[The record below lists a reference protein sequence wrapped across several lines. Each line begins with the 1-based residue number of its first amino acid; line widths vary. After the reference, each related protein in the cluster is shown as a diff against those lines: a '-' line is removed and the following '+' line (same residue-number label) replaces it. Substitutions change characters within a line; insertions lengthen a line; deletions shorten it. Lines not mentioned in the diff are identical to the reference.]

1 MRNKLLALSAAS
13 AILCGCAGTSFNGY
27 WGDLSGHPV
36 YPGFPDST
44 LPLALVPA
52 FPRECLTGDV
62 PVTAPDQCALE
73 SGGCYQLI
81 GGEWC
86 TAATASA
93 SHCPEG
99 AEVID
104 PGAECPEG
112 SECWMV
118 SGNLRCQLLYPADA
132 K

>member
-1 MRNKLLALSAAS
+1 MRNKLLGLAAAS

-44 LPLALVPA
+44 LPLELVPA
-52 FPRECLTGDV
+52 FPRECLTGDMLV
-62 PVTAPDQCALE
+62 SYPEQCGFDG
-73 SGGCYQLI
+73 SGCYQLMS
-81 GGEWC
+81 GAWC
-86 TAATASA
+86 SAATASL

-99 AEVID
+99 TVEIE

-112 SECWMV
+112 SDCWMHA
-118 SGNLRCQLLYPADA
+118 SNLRCQMVYPVDS